1 MADFLACKMSYR
13 SQNYQWNDRH
23 CIYTCKQRKC
33 VAKNSPANNKYHITW
48 VNTIFKLVRFG
59 KSPF

>member
-23 CIYTCKQRKC
+23 CIYTCKQRKYTS
-33 VAKNSPANNKYHITW
+33 KSYSENNKYHIIW
-48 VNTIFKLVRFG
+48 LNILLKLECSSR
-59 KSPF
+59 SPF